1 MSYDND
7 PGHAPIFQQQQR
19 HIVVQQQTQ
28 QAQQAQQDQP
38 EQAEPP
44 EQMEQQ
50 QIPKTTREEA
60 IFWAGIVAV
69 TLTLFLS

>member
-28 QAQQAQQDQP
+28 QAHQQDQP

-50 QIPKTTREEA
+50 QIPKDTREEA